1 LGINGLSLKSKQL
14 MDTIPAVEQE
24 NADGKQ
30 MGAAATDDTAVD
42 A

>member
-1 LGINGLSLKSKQL
+1 LEINGLNLKSKQL
-14 MDTIPAVEQE
+14 MATVPAVEQE

-30 MGAAATDDTAVD
+30 IGAAATDDTAVD

>member
-1 LGINGLSLKSKQL
+1 
-14 MDTIPAVEQE
+14 MATVPAVEQE

-30 MGAAATDDTAVD
+30 IGAAATDDTAVD